1 MNKKKESNYGHF
13 YTKFIKLLN
22 LLVKRNKN
30 QQTMIDKIN
39 SLINIFD
46 VGDLKFFFLVVKKN
60 IKNLMTLSLIFSL
73 LVFLISSNQEKKFL
87 SKATIVIEPDD
98 NKIVNI
104 EEVYSIEALSNRI
117 NNQIAILKSDEV
129 LEYIVKDKKS
139 SMKFKNLYSENK
151 QNLFRRIFSK
161 KINIDEDFLKSILT
175 ANFSVRNIPR
185 SDVLELS
192 FISTN
197 PKISQLALMSIIDSY
212 QRYEIDS
219 KIQITN
225 YANKKITERLKE
237 LVAQMDIAQK
247 KLSNYKKDNNLVDT
261 GNVKELKIKEIQ
273 SISSRI
279 VDAKKNYQEQ
289 QNDLLSIKVADGDMD
304 ALLAIKDLRSR
315 EEISNIKASL
325 NANESNIQSL
335 SLIYT
340 DKHPKI
346 IQANDLNDNLKE
358 QLKDILDENI
368 QQKAFEL
375 SNLDNFIKLSE
386 EELQKAT
393 DELRIIEEK
402 EAGMLKFSREVES
415 SRKLYE
421 SFLQRVKETNEAQ
434 NLQVSRLKVIETPI
448 LPSSHFSPQP
458 TKNFL
463 LAFLISFFGIYGL
476 LYFREMNSSVIKS
489 PEAIESLNIPQV
501 GILPRVENL
510 KRGYHILQ
518 MFVEDGGSSFAEA
531 IRSSRATIE
540 SKFTKNKS
548 YMVTSS
554 NPSEGKTTFAFNL
567 ALSLEKANKVLFIE
581 ADIRRPSVLNGFY
594 QFDREILGLGEIITG
609 SAQLNEAIFKVP
621 GTELDII
628 TSGEKRFDMSDIVN
642 KEQIKKFL
650 DVLKMEYDF
659 VIVDSPPVQP
669 VSDTLI
675 LTQASDYN
683 LFVIRS
689 DETRTA
695 SFMSSI
701 KKIQNVGAKIN
712 GIVINDL
719 DTSKDSYYSYY
730 YSYSPDY
737 YTKS

>member
-1 MNKKKESNYGHF
+1 
-13 YTKFIKLLN
+13 
-22 LLVKRNKN
+22 
-30 QQTMIDKIN
+30 MIERIN

-46 VGDLKFFFLVVKKN
+46 IGDIKFFFLVAKKN
-60 IKNLMTLSLIFSL
+60 IKNLITLSLIFSL

-104 EEVYSIEALSNRI
+104 EEVYSLEAQSNRI
-117 NNQIAILKSDEV
+117 NNQMAILKSDEV
-129 LEYIVKDKKS
+129 QEYIVKDKKN

-151 QNLFRRIFSK
+151 QNFFQRIFSK
-161 KINIDEDFLKSILT
+161 KKNINDDFLKSILT
-175 ANFSVRNIPR
+175 ENFSVRNIPR

-197 PKISQLALMSIIDSY
+197 PKISQLALMSIIESY

-219 KIQITN
+219 KIKITN
-225 YANKKITERLKE
+225 YANQKITERLKE
-237 LVAQMDIAQK
+237 LVAQMDVAQK
-247 KLSNYKKDNNLVDT
+247 KLSNYKRENNLVDT

-273 SISSRI
+273 SISTRI

-289 QNDLLSIKVADGDMD
+289 QNDLLSIKVADGDVD

-340 DKHPKI
+340 EKHPKI
-346 IQANDLNDNLKE
+346 IQANDLNDNLKG
-358 QLKDILDENI
+358 QLKNILDENI
-368 QQKAFEL
+368 QQKAYEL

-393 DELRIIEEK
+393 DELRTIEEK
-402 EAGMLKFSREVES
+402 EAGMLKFSREVDS

-434 NLQVSRLKVIETPI
+434 NLQVSKLKVIETPI

-458 TKNFL
+458 KKNFL
-463 LAFLISFFGIYGL
+463 LAFCISFFGIYSL
-476 LYFREMNSSVIKS
+476 LYFREMNSSIIKS
-489 PEAIESLNIPQV
+489 PEALDSLNIPQI
-501 GILPRVENL
+501 GILPRVEKL

-518 MFVEDGGSSFAEA
+518 MFVEDGSSSFAEA

-540 SKFTKNKS
+540 SKFSKNRS

-567 ALSLEKANKVLFIE
+567 ALSLEKSNKVLFIE

-621 GTELDII
+621 GTDLDII

-650 DVLKMEYDF
+650 DLLKMQYDY

-689 DETRTA
+689 EETRTA

-701 KKIQNVGAKIN
+701 KKIQNVDAKIN
-712 GIVINDL
+712 GIIINDL
-719 DTSKDSYYSYY
+719 DTSKNSYYSYY
-730 YSYSPDY
+730 YSYSPEY
-737 YTKS
+737 YTKI

>member
-1 MNKKKESNYGHF
+1 
-13 YTKFIKLLN
+13 
-22 LLVKRNKN
+22 
-30 QQTMIDKIN
+30 MIDRIN
-39 SLINIFD
+39 SLINVFD
-46 VGDLKFFFLVVKKN
+46 VGDLKFFFLVAKKN
-60 IKNLMTLSLIFSL
+60 IKNLITLSLIFSL

-104 EEVYSIEALSNRI
+104 EEVYSIEAQSNRI
-117 NNQIAILKSDEV
+117 NNQMAILKSDEV
-129 LEYIVKDKKS
+129 QEYIVKDKKN

-151 QNLFRRIFSK
+151 QNFFQRIFTK
-161 KINIDEDFLKSILT
+161 KQDVNEDFLKLILT
-175 ANFSVRNIPR
+175 ENFSVRNIPR

-192 FISTN
+192 FVSTN
-197 PKISQLALMSIIDSY
+197 PKISQLALASIIESY

-225 YANKKITERLKE
+225 YANQKITERLKE
-237 LVAQMDIAQK
+237 LVAQMDVAQK
-247 KLSNYKKDNNLVDT
+247 KLSNYKRENNLVDT

-289 QNDLLSIKVADGDMD
+289 QNDLLSIKVADGDVD

-325 NANESNIQSL
+325 TANESNIQSL

-346 IQANDLNDNLKE
+346 IQANDLNQNLKV

-375 SNLDNFIKLSE
+375 SNLDNFIKLSDQ
-386 EELQKAT
+386 ELQKAT

-434 NLQVSRLKVIETPI
+434 NLQVSKLKVIETPN
-448 LPSSHFSPQP
+448 LPLKPFSPQP
-458 TKNFL
+458 IKNFL
-463 LAFLISFFGIYGL
+463 LAFLISFIGVYGL

-489 PEAIESLNIPQV
+489 PEAIDSLNIPQI
-501 GILPRVENL
+501 GILPRVDKL

-518 MFVEDGGSSFAEA
+518 MFVEDGASSFAEA

-540 SKFTKNKS
+540 SKFSKNRS

-554 NPSEGKTTFAFNL
+554 NPSEGKTTYAFNL

-609 SAQLNEAIFKVP
+609 TAQFNEAIFKVP

-650 DVLKMEYDF
+650 DVLKLEYDY

-689 DETRTA
+689 EETRTA

-701 KKIQNVGAKIN
+701 KKIQNVGAKIS

-730 YSYSPDY
+730 YSYSPEY
-737 YTKS
+737 YNKS

>member
-1 MNKKKESNYGHF
+1 
-13 YTKFIKLLN
+13 
-22 LLVKRNKN
+22 
-30 QQTMIDKIN
+30 MINRI
-39 SLINIFD
+39 STLINIFD
-46 VGDLKFFFLVVKKN
+46 VGDLKFFFLVAKKN
-60 IKNLMTLSLIFSL
+60 LKNLLILSIIFSL
-73 LVFLISSNQEKKFL
+73 LVFFISSNLEKKYL

-104 EEVYSIEALSNRI
+104 EEVYSLETQNNRI
-117 NNQIAILKSDEV
+117 NNQMAILKSDEV
-129 LEYIVKDKKS
+129 QEYIVNDKKNS
-139 SMKFKNLYSENK
+139 TKFQNLYSDNK
-151 QNLFRRIFSK
+151 QNFFQRIFKKKK
-161 KINIDEDFLKSILT
+161 KINEDFLKLILT
-175 ANFSVRNIPR
+175 ENFKVKNIPR

-192 FISTN
+192 FVSTN
-197 PKISQLALMSIIDSY
+197 PKISQLALISIIDSY

-219 KIQITN
+219 KIQITS
-225 YANKKITERLKE
+225 YANKKIAERLKE
-237 LVAQMDIAQK
+237 LVNQMDIAQK
-247 KLSNYKKDNNLVDT
+247 KLSNYKRENNLVDT

-289 QNDLLSIKVADGDMD
+289 QNDLLSIKVADGDID

-315 EEISNIKASL
+315 DEISNIKASL
-325 NANESNIQSL
+325 TANESNIQSL
-335 SLIYT
+335 LLIYT

-346 IQANDLNDNLKE
+346 IQAKDLNENLKI
-358 QLKDILDENI
+358 QLKDLLDENI

-375 SNLDNFIKLSE
+375 SNLDNFIKLSDD
-386 EELQKAT
+386 ELQKAT

-402 EAGMLKFSREVES
+402 EAGMLKFSREVDS

-434 NLQVSRLKVIETPI
+434 NLQVSKLKIIETPS
-448 LPSSHFSPQP
+448 LPLEPFSPKPMQ
-458 TKNFL
+458 NFL
-463 LAFLISFFGIYGL
+463 IAFIISFFGIYGL

-489 PEAIESLNIPQV
+489 PEAIESLNIPQI
-501 GILPRVENL
+501 GILPRVEKL

-518 MFVEDGGSSFAEA
+518 MFVEDGASSFAEA

-540 SKFTKNKS
+540 SKYDKNKS
-548 YMVTSS
+548 YIVTSS

-567 ALSLEKANKVLFIE
+567 ALSLEKSSKVLFIE

-609 SAQLNEAIFKVP
+609 NAQLNEAIFKVP

-642 KEQIKKFL
+642 RDQIQKFL
-650 DVLKMEYDF
+650 DILKLEYDY

-683 LFVIRS
+683 LFVVRS
-689 DETRTA
+689 EETRNA
-695 SFMSSI
+695 SFISSI

-730 YSYSPDY
+730 YNYTPEY
-737 YTKS
+737 YTKN

>member
-1 MNKKKESNYGHF
+1 M
-13 YTKFIKLLN
+13 
-22 LLVKRNKN
+22 
-30 QQTMIDKIN
+30 
-39 SLINIFD
+39 
-46 VGDLKFFFLVVKKN
+46 
-60 IKNLMTLSLIFSL
+60 
-73 LVFLISSNQEKKFL
+73 
-87 SKATIVIEPDD
+87 
-98 NKIVNI
+98 
-104 EEVYSIEALSNRI
+104 
-117 NNQIAILKSDEV
+117 AILKSDEV
-129 LEYIVKDKKS
+129 QEYIVKDKKN

-151 QNLFRRIFSK
+151 QNFFQRIFTK
-161 KINIDEDFLKSILT
+161 KENINEDFLKLILT
-175 ANFSVRNIPR
+175 ENFSVRNIPR

-192 FISTN
+192 FVSTN
-197 PKISQLALMSIIDSY
+197 PKISQLALISIIDSY

-225 YANKKITERLKE
+225 YANQKITERLKE
-237 LVAQMDIAQK
+237 LVAQMDVAQK

-315 EEISNIKASL
+315 DEISNIKASL
-325 NANESNIQSL
+325 TANESNIQSL

-346 IQANDLNDNLKE
+346 MQANDLNQNLKV

-434 NLQVSRLKVIETPI
+434 NLQVSKLKVIETPN
-448 LPSSHFSPQP
+448 LPTSPFSPQP
-458 TKNFL
+458 IKNFV
-463 LAFLISFFGIYGL
+463 LAFLISFFGVYGL

-489 PEAIESLNIPQV
+489 PEAIDSLNIPQI
-501 GILPRVENL
+501 GILPRVEKL

-518 MFVEDGGSSFAEA
+518 MFVEDGASSFAEA

-540 SKFTKNKS
+540 SKFSKNRS

-554 NPSEGKTTFAFNL
+554 NPSEGKTTYAFNL

-594 QFDREILGLGEIITG
+594 QFDREILGLGEIISGT
-609 SAQLNEAIFKVP
+609 AQLNQVIFKVP

-628 TSGEKRFDMSDIVN
+628 SSGEKRFDMSDIVN

-650 DVLKMEYDF
+650 DVLKFELPLPPTPPDKAKYF
-659 VIVDSPPVQP
+659 FSFSITSIIVLLFSLSLISVPRG
-669 VSDTLI
+669 TLI
-675 LTQASDYN
+675 TISLPFLPFLFDPLPFPPFCALKN
-683 LFVIRS
+683 LV
-689 DETRTA
+689 
-695 SFMSSI
+695 
-701 KKIQNVGAKIN
+701 
-712 GIVINDL
+712 
-719 DTSKDSYYSYY
+719 
-730 YSYSPDY
+730 
-737 YTKS
+737 